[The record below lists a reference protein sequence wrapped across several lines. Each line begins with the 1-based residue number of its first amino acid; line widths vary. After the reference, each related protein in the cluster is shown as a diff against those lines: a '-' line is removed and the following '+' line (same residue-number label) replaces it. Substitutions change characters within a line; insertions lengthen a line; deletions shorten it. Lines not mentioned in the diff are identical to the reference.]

1 MTKYQLVDKCHHARM
16 AVVHHFFWTAE
27 IIYGLRLY
35 LFVVRFCVNVDRN
48 FDFLAILVVS
58 GQTYHLHI

>member
-1 MTKYQLVDKCHHARM
+1 M

-35 LFVVRFCVNVDRN
+35 LFVMRFCVNVDRN
-48 FDFLAILVVS
+48 LKDFLAILVVS